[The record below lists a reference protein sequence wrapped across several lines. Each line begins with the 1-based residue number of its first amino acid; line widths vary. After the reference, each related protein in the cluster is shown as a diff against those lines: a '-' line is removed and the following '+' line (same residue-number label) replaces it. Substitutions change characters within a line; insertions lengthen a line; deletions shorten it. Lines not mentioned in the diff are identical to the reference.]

1 MVLPEAEARTVA
13 RKLGAR
19 RRIAI
24 DLDHLRRQTMGDEVL
39 QRQVL
44 GLFSRQSRDQI
55 KRLKAATSLRERCE
69 AAHALVGAA
78 NGVGAFSVA
87 TIAREIELSQGPV
100 EGRLKALDR
109 AVQSARDFIA
119 DFLAE

>member
-13 RKLGAR
+13 RKLDAR
-19 RRIAI
+19 RRAAI
-24 DLDHLRRQTMGDEVL
+24 DLDHLTRQTLGDQAL

-44 GLFSRQSRDQI
+44 SLFSRQSRDQV
-55 KRLKAATSLRERCE
+55 KRLKAATSLRERSE

-78 NGVGAFSVA
+78 RGVGAFSVA
-87 TIAREIELSQGPV
+87 TIASEIEASPELV
-100 EGRLKALDR
+100 EGRLKALDQAAR
-109 AVQSARDFIA
+109 SARDFIA